1 MLPEKMESGSAG
13 DCIWKLKRD
22 GPDARWN
29 QIEEDYEFV
38 NCECIVPISLM

>member
-22 GPDARWN
+22 GPDAR
-29 QIEEDYEFV
+29 
-38 NCECIVPISLM
+38 